1 MTCTRSIMHQN
12 EAVADKIGMEV
23 LDLKVE
29 YFYRFIEFKQADAVD
44 SGGIPALGVDNITGR
59 KLTSIDPALA
69 LDPERVCFGAAND
82 FAVDVKLGK
91 AIGFVYGRYDD
102 PFFRDFSC
110 DVVNTGKSVPNLY
123 GFIISFLHSM
133 STKNSALV
141 GIFHK
146 FLQVRRKID

>member
-1 MTCTRSIMHQN
+1 MHQK
-12 EAVADKIGMEV
+12 EAITDKIGMEV

-29 YFYRFIEFKQADAVD
+29 YFYRFIELKQADAVD
-44 SGGIPALGVDNITGR
+44 GGGIPALGVDNITGC

-82 FAVDVKLGK
+82 FAVNVKLGK
-91 AIGFVYGRYDD
+91 AIGFVYGCYDD

-110 DVVNTGKSVPNLY
+110 DVINTGKSVPDLY

-133 STKNSALV
+133 SIKTPHLSEFFTNSFKC
-141 GIFHK
+141 GEISFYTP
-146 FLQVRRKID
+146 QCNI